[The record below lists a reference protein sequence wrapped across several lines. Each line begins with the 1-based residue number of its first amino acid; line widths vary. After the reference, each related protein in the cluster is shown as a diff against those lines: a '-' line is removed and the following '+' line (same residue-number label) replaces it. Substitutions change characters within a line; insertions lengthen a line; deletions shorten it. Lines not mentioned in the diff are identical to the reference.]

1 MNTKGSALLV
11 ASLGSFLT
19 PFMASSINL
28 ALPSI
33 GKEFVM
39 DAVLLSW
46 VATIYLLA
54 AAMVLVPLGRIADIY
69 GRKKIFTYGML
80 LYTLSSLLSGVSP
93 SASFLLLF
101 RILQGIG
108 GAMISGTALA
118 ILTSVFLLGERGRV
132 IGINVAAT
140 YIGLSLGPFLGGFL
154 TQNFGWRSIFL
165 INIPIGL
172 MAIAFIVWKLK
183 GEWAGSQG
191 ETFDF
196 PGSAIYGLTL
206 IAIMYG
212 ISLLPSK
219 TALLLIFPGIV
230 GLSLFVIWETRI
242 DVPVLNMNLFRK
254 NMVFAFSNLAA
265 LINYSA
271 TFAVTFLLSLYLQYI
286 RGFSPQDSGLILLCQ
301 PAVMALFSPFAGRLS
316 DRTEPRI
323 IASLGMGVTAIAL
336 FMFTFLGE
344 TTSTVF
350 IMAQLIILGIGLAFF
365 SSPNM
370 NAIMSS
376 VEKKFYGVASAMVGT
391 MRLVGQMGSMGI
403 VMVVFAMHM
412 GKVEIVPEYY
422 QLFLESVK
430 ILFMVFG
437 VLCGFGVLASVARG
451 EMR

>member
-1 MNTKGSALLV
+1 
-11 ASLGSFLT
+11 
-19 PFMASSINL
+19 
-28 ALPSI
+28 
-33 GKEFVM
+33 
-39 DAVLLSW
+39 
-46 VATIYLLA
+46 
-54 AAMVLVPLGRIADIY
+54 
-69 GRKKIFTYGML
+69 
-80 LYTLSSLLSGVSP
+80 
-93 SASFLLLF
+93 
-101 RILQGIG
+101 
-108 GAMISGTALA
+108 MISGTALA
-118 ILTSVFLLGERGRV
+118 ILTSVFPSGERGRV

-172 MAIAFIVWKLK
+172 IVIAFIVWKLK
-183 GEWAGSQG
+183 GEWAGASG
-191 ETFDF
+191 EPFDF

-206 IAIMYG
+206 VAIMYG

-219 TALLLIFPGIV
+219 SALLLIFPGIV
-230 GLSLFVIWETRI
+230 GLFLFVIWETRI
-242 DVPVLNMNLFRK
+242 NAPVLNMNLFRK

-265 LINYSA
+265 LINYAA

-286 RGFSPQDSGLILLCQ
+286 RGFSPQDSGLILICQ

-344 TTSTVF
+344 TTSTGV
-350 IMAQLIILGIGLAFF
+350 IIAQLIILGIGLAFF

-391 MRLVGQMGSMGI
+391 MRLVGQTGSMGI
-403 VMVVFAMHM
+403 VMVVFALYI
-412 GKVEIVPEYY
+412 GKVEIVPAYY

-451 EMR
+451 KMR